1 MAAVNI
7 TIDLGDVQ
15 DLIDRIAEFR
25 RTVIQF
31 MQIGLDRMVL
41 PKLRAIVPFRTGRL
55 RAARIF
61 VPTAGG
67 GYFGWTPAGFYWRFQ
82 PGLGEESQA
91 LVRGA
96 LPALIRWAVAQARR
110 KLQI

>member
-55 RAARIF
+55 RAAPDFRPNGGRRVFRLDACRLLLAI
-61 VPTAGG
+61 PT
-67 GYFGWTPAGFYWRFQ
+67 R
-82 PGLGEESQA
+82 
-91 LVRGA
+91 
-96 LPALIRWAVAQARR
+96 AR
-110 KLQI
+110 